1 MTPHLWSDV
10 KPKPIWLQTFMHWF
24 QVFVA
29 MNLTTYG
36 MNVDMLDV
44 HAVSRYLVTSLSAD
58 DDEDDMSFQI
68 TQKSYH

>member
-1 MTPHLWSDV
+1 
-10 KPKPIWLQTFMHWF
+10 MHWF

-68 TQKSYH
+68 TQKIISLVNICFFKMTFFK